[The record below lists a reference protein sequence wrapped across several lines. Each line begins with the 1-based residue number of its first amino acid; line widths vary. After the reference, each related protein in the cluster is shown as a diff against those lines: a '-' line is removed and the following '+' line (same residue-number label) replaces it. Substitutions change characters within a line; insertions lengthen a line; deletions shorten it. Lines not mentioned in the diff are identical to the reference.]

1 MGLYT
6 KNIIVRAGYKLVTKL
21 LEMTELIVP
30 GQPGKRSSKFPF
42 SEIRVTYYFGI
53 VFTDKIIKIRCYF
66 NHRIPGARKT
76 QLT

>member
-1 MGLYT
+1 
-6 KNIIVRAGYKLVTKL
+6 
-21 LEMTELIVP
+21 MTELIVP
-30 GQPGKRSSKFPF
+30 GQPGTRSSKFPF